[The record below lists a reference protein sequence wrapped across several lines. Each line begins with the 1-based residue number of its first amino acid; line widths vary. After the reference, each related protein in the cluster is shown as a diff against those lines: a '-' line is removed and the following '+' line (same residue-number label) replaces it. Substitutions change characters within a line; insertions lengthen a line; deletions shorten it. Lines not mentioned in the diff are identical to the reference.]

1 MKELGE
7 SSKRATS
14 EVLAWINEQ
23 LEVLVGLGHCG
34 LQWSGARIA

>member
-1 MKELGE
+1 MRALGE

-14 EVLAWINEQ
+14 EVVAWRNAQ